1 MNGADLAI
9 LAIALISM
17 LVSLFRGFVRE
28 AFSLLVWIAAG
39 YLALRASGPLALEMS
54 PWIEMPSVRLI
65 VAFVGVFVTVLIVG
79 GLCNFLLGKLVSSTG
94 LSGTDRL
101 LGALF
106 GVLRG
111 AAIVLAAVIVARF
124 TPFPNDPWWQ
134 SSQLLP
140 QFERTAIWAVSQFP
154 ESLQSQIPDSVPGV
168 DEAEEPSVEQATMT
182 DSTTILPEETRAEP

>member
-9 LAIALISM
+9 LAIGLISM

-65 VAFVGVFVTVLIVG
+65 VAFVGVFVVVLILG

-106 GVLRG
+106 GLLRG
-111 AAIVLAAVIVARF
+111 GAIVLAAVIVARF

-134 SSQLLP
+134 GSQLLP
-140 QFERTAIWAVSQFP
+140 HFEQTAVWAVRQFP
-154 ESLQSQIPDSVPGV
+154 ESLQSQIP
-168 DEAEEPSVEQATMT
+168 ETAPSIDAVEHSGDLPPALT
-182 DSTTILPEETRAEP
+182 DSISELPAETRADP

>member
-9 LAIALISM
+9 LAIGLISM

-39 YLALRASGPLALEMS
+39 YIALRASGPLALEMS
-54 PWIEMPSVRLI
+54 PWIEIPSVRVI
-65 VAFVGVFVTVLIVG
+65 VAFVGVFLTVLVVG
-79 GLCNFLLGKLVSSTG
+79 ALCNYLLGKLVSSTG

-101 LGALF
+101 LGAIF

-111 AAIVLAAVIVARF
+111 AAIVLVAVIVARF

-134 SSQLLP
+134 QSRLLP
-140 QFERTAIWAVSQFP
+140 EFERIAIWAVSQFP
-154 ESLQSQIPDSVPGV
+154 ESLQSQIPESPAPD
-168 DEAEEPSVEQATMT
+168 DLEPDKIDIARTVSDGDDAV
-182 DSTTILPEETRAEP
+182 PEETRADP

>member
-39 YLALRASGPLALEMS
+39 YLALRASGPLSLEMS

-106 GVLRG
+106 GLLRG
-111 AAIVLAAVIVARF
+111 GAIVLAAVIVARF
-124 TPFPNDPWWQ
+124 TPFPSDPWWQ

-140 QFERTAIWAVSQFP
+140 HFERTALWAVDQFP
-154 ESLQSQIPDSVPGV
+154 ESLKSQIPESSPVPEGAEISPAALAADS
-168 DEAEEPSVEQATMT
+168 PS
-182 DSTTILPEETRAEP
+182 SPPEETRAEP

>member
-39 YLALRASGPLALEMS
+39 YLALRASGPLSIEMS

-65 VAFVGVFVTVLIVG
+65 IAFVGVFVTVLIVG
-79 GLCNFLLGKLVSSTG
+79 GLCNFLLGKLVDSTG

-101 LGALF
+101 FGALF
-106 GVLRG
+106 GLLRG
-111 AAIVLAAVIVARF
+111 GAIVLVAVIVARF

-140 QFERTAIWAVSQFP
+140 QFERTAVWAVQQFP
-154 ESLQSQIPDSVPGV
+154 QSLQSQIPATPPDPVS
-168 DEAEEPSVEQATMT
+168 AEQATPAAAV
-182 DSTTILPEETRAEP
+182 DDPSQPPEETRAEP